1 VRSADGE
8 RFAMRVHRP
17 DYRTDAEIRSEIE
30 WMGALA
36 AAGLRTPAALP
47 TRDGELLAR
56 ARAAGV
62 PQPRQCDLFRWV
74 SGEPVGTLEGG
85 VAAGR
90 EAARHSYELL
100 GELAARVHEHGAQ
113 WKRPEGFSRPVWD
126 ADALVGEDPVFGRF
140 WELGGLD
147 AERLRVL
154 FAARDRARERLE
166 ALPRTPDRWGLLHGD
181 FLPENILMDARG
193 PQLIDFDDCGEGWY
207 GFELATGLF
216 PLLRQEI
223 FDDVLDAYLRGY
235 RRVRALDEEGL
246 DALPSFLMAR
256 GLSYLGWPV
265 GRPEMEEAR
274 SLAPLLAELITAQAQ
289 RYLDGAPLAP

>member
-1 VRSADGE
+1 
-8 RFAMRVHRP
+8 MRVHRP

-36 AAGLRTPAALP
+36 SAGVRTPAALP
-47 TRDGELLAR
+47 TRRGEPLAL
-56 ARAAGV
+56 ASGAGV
-62 PQPRQCDLFRWV
+62 PQPRQCDLFRWI

-90 EAARHSYELL
+90 AAAAHTYELL
-100 GELAARVHEHGAQ
+100 GGLAARVHEHGTQ
-113 WKRPEGFSRPVWD
+113 WKRPAGFARPVWD
-126 ADALVGEDPVFGRF
+126 AAALVGEDPVFGRF
-140 WELGGLD
+140 WELECLD

-154 FAARDRARERLE
+154 FAARDRTRERLE
-166 ALPRTPDRWGLLHGD
+166 AFAPTPERWGLLHGD
-181 FLPENILMDARG
+181 FLPENILVDAQG

-223 FDDVLDAYLRGY
+223 FDDVLEAYLRGY
-235 RRVRALDEEGL
+235 RRVRALDEESL
-246 DALPSFLMAR
+246 ALLPSFLMAR

-274 SLAPLLAELITAQAQ
+274 SLAPFLAEVIMGQAQ
-289 RYLDGAPLAP
+289 RYLAAAPLAP